1 MSNDINNKYDE
12 NWTSEKFLKI
22 AFQKPNEQDFKN
34 IKFDQCST
42 RLSNF
47 LSNYSVKESGGGKSG
62 AKVLLLYKQNGNKKI
77 YTHVLKYFDVDDSKT
92 NNNKKYKFVR
102 KNRKNE
108 TSTSA
113 KKRSEINIKTDSDL
127 SYIRGIREIYLGKK
141 FDEIQKKEN
150 YNYKKNRISSEIE
163 FIGFLKNKKIEIKDN
178 KIEIKDK
185 QNNIY
190 IYIPFTI
197 QTLAE
202 GTELLKLK
210 PKNTPVMY
218 RKQENLRRILP
229 GLTSRDFQ
237 YILDDVTM
245 YNILYELAK
254 VIYILHKIIENGGKF
269 VGCHRDLHPGN
280 IFVDIKDD
288 GSVKISLIDF
298 DLSITNTSNLT
309 KPFNCS
315 RETLSNKT
323 IKLNKT
329 IGTTFFYTQ
338 TGNKIKS
345 SIKKKWEENEL
356 LNKDNDLYQYYQYWN
371 YFYDYIQSNMIK
383 KFLEDSM
390 NSANEKIKKENKKK
404 ELFLYTLICE
414 LNPNTN
420 IK

>member
-1 MSNDINNKYDE
+1 MKY
-12 NWTSEKFLKI
+12 KK
-22 AFQKPNEQDFKN
+22 
-34 IKFDQCST
+34 
-42 RLSNF
+42 
-47 LSNYSVKESGGGKSG
+47 
-62 AKVLLLYKQNGNKKI
+62 KKI
-77 YTHVLKYFDVDDSKT
+77 
-92 NNNKKYKFVR
+92 
-102 KNRKNE
+102 
-108 TSTSA
+108 
-113 KKRSEINIKTDSDL
+113 
-127 SYIRGIREIYLGKK
+127 
-141 FDEIQKKEN
+141 
-150 YNYKKNRISSEIE
+150 ISI
-163 FIGFLKNKKIEIKDN
+163 KKIEIKNN
-178 KIEIKDK
+178 KIEINKNK
-185 QNNIY
+185 QNGID

-197 QTLAE
+197 QTLAK

-218 RKQENLRRILP
+218 RKQENLRRIVW
-229 GLTSRDFQ
+229 GLTPRDFK

-280 IFVDIKDD
+280 IFVDTKDN

-298 DLSITNTSNLT
+298 DLSITNTDNLT
-309 KPFNCS
+309 QSFSCS
-315 RETLSNKT
+315 RETLSNNIMSPK
-323 IKLNKT
+323 KT

-390 NSANEKIKKENKKK
+390 NSAIKEIKNKNENKKK
-404 ELFLYTLICE
+404 ELFLLTLIRE